1 MNDMRERPPVII
13 AGLESQVHLT
23 RQRIRLQSAAAGAWL
38 LPGLIAALDALD
50 PAAIAQ
56 PRKFELIFAFFCI
69 GAVAGLLAGEL
80 SHGLLHDGILRY
92 VQRRIVD
99 ELLLPHLLD
108 EQFPMLEARALRLSE
123 LQATEGTRRH
133 KLASRFNSIA
143 QHWPQIAAQLGR
155 RSRPAV
161 MLMLQW
167 LSLPVCLLMLV
178 LAYQLRSFL
187 VMFVP
192 LALLYMWWA
201 LQSLQGNA
209 VRQVLLEVLRAGGS
223 EKYHGGETR

>member
-1 MNDMRERPPVII
+1 MII
-13 AGLESQVHLT
+13 AGLESQVFLT
-23 RQRIRLQSAAAGAWL
+23 RQRIRLQSAAAGALL
-38 LPGLIAALDALD
+38 LPGLIAALDALA
-50 PAAIAQ
+50 PGAVLS
-56 PRKFELIFAFFCI
+56 PRGFELVFAYICI
-69 GAVAGLLAGEL
+69 GALAGLLVGEL
-80 SHGLLHDGILRY
+80 SHGLLHGGIRIY

-143 QHWPQIAAQLGR
+143 QHWPLIAAQLGR

-161 MLMLQW
+161 MLIFQW
-167 LSLPVCLLMLV
+167 LGLPVCLLMLV
-178 LAYQLRSFL
+178 LAYRLRSFL
-187 VMFVP
+187 VLLVP
-192 LALLYMWWA
+192 LALLCMWLA
-201 LQSLQGNA
+201 LLSLQGNA
-209 VRQVLLEVLRAGGS
+209 VRQVLLEVLRAIGS